1 MRILVVEDEKRIAQ
15 FIKRGLEE
23 EHYAVDHVADG
34 TSALEWAAA
43 AEYDLIVLDVLLPG
57 LKGSDVCR
65 DLRARKYSGA
75 ILMLTA
81 LGSVEDRV
89 TGLDAGAD
97 DYLVKPF
104 DFAEFLARV
113 RALLRRGSGAPATV
127 LQVSDLKMDL
137 LAHRVTRGSRTI
149 ELTAREYALLEF
161 LMRHVG
167 QALSRT
173 QIVSH
178 VWDHSFDS
186 GTNVVDV
193 YVRYLRKKVDDPF
206 DVPLIQTIR
215 GVGYKL
221 EPLE

>member
-34 TSALEWAAA
+34 TSALEWAST

-57 LKGSDVCR
+57 MKGSDVCQ

-104 DFAEFLARV
+104 DFEEFLARV

-127 LQVSDLKMDL
+127 LQVADLKMDL
-137 LAHRVTRGSRTI
+137 LAHRVTRGPRTI

-206 DVPLIQTIR
+206 DDPLIQTIR

-221 EPLE
+221 EPLG